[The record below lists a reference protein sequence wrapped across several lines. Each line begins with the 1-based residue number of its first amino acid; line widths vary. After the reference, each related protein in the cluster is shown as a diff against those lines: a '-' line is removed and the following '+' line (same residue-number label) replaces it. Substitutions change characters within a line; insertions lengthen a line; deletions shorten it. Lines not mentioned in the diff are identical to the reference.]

1 MVPDAVLFDL
11 DGTLVDT
18 ILDIAA
24 AMNHVLAARGWPEHP
39 VEAYRGF
46 VGHGVRELVRRAL
59 PTGEAGEVDA
69 AAAAFLNRYDAHLV
83 DHTRPFP
90 DILTL
95 LGRLAER
102 GTRLAI
108 LSNKPEAQ
116 TKRIATAL
124 LADIPF
130 EIVRGQ
136 REGVPAKPDP
146 VAALEIAAA
155 FGLEPDRCTFVGDS
169 TVDIETARA
178 AGMCCVAVTW
188 GYADRSALEVTW
200 PRLLADTVPA
210 LADGLALRWP

>member
-39 VEAYRGF
+39 VSAYRGF
-46 VGHGVRELVRRAL
+46 VGHGVRELVARAL
-59 PTGEAGEVDA
+59 PEGAAAEVDA
-69 AAAAFLNRYDAHLV
+69 ASADFLSRYDAHLI

-90 DILTL
+90 DILAL
-95 LGRLAER
+95 LARLAER

-108 LSNKPEAQ
+108 LSNKPESQ
-116 TKRIATAL
+116 TKRVAAAL
-124 LADIPF
+124 LAEVPF

-136 REGVPAKPDP
+136 RDGVPAKPDP
-146 VAALEIAAA
+146 LAALEIAAA
-155 FGLEPDRCTFVGDS
+155 LELEPDRCTFVGDS

-188 GYADRSALEVTW
+188 GYAERSALEVTW
-200 PRLLADTVPA
+200 PRLLADSVPA
-210 LADGLALRWP
+210 LADGLGLRWP